1 MSTKTTDTDH
11 AWRASELRRLSPAER
26 DDILARAA
34 ALAENEYRGKP
45 RLTDF
50 EAFGEDDLHGES
62 TAASAG

>member
-1 MSTKTTDTDH
+1 MTVKLTGSEH
-11 AWRASELRRLSPAER
+11 AWTASELRRLPPAER

-34 ALAENEYRGKP
+34 ALAESEYRSKP

-50 EAFGEDDLHGES
+50 EAFGEDDLHGDS